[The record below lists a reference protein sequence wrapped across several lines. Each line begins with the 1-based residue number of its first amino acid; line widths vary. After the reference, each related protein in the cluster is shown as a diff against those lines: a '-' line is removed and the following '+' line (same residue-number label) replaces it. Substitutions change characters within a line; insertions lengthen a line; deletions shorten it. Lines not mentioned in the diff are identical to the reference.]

1 MPHLSLTFPNGMNM
15 EQPKP
20 MEPTTKRPSFFHLM
34 KETFTEFMDDNGTK
48 LSASLSYYTIFSIGP
63 LLLLI
68 ISLTGLFVDKD
79 KVAGMINGQVQS
91 LVGAQAS
98 DQIIAIIT
106 SLQQQSHGA
115 RIGSIISAITLF
127 LGATGVFLEIQDSIN
142 YIWSIKAK
150 PKKGWLRLITNRL
163 LSFSLIVGM
172 GFLLVVSLLINTLG
186 DLVKEMLTRKFGG
199 GQVILVQGISLAILF
214 VIITLLF
221 AIIYKVLPDAKIH
234 WRDALAGASF
244 TGVLFLFGKFLIGFY
259 LGNSKLGITYGAAA
273 SVIIILLWVYYSAI
287 ILYFGAEFTKVYAF
301 KIGHGLVPNKTAVVI
316 EKRKEKELPKVK
328 EIAPEYPEG
337 GGVEELKA

>member
-1 MPHLSLTFPNGMNM
+1 MAQL
-15 EQPKP
+15 K
-20 MEPTTKRPSFFHLM
+20 PTTPVPKRPSFFHLM

-48 LSASLSYYTIFSIGP
+48 LAASLSYYTIFSIGP

-68 ISLTGLFVDKD
+68 ISLTGLFVDRE
-79 KVAGMINGQVQS
+79 KVAATINGQVTS
-91 LVGAQAS
+91 LLGAQAA
-98 DQIIAIIT
+98 DQILDIIT

-115 RIGSIISAITLF
+115 RIGSIISIITLF

-163 LSFSLIVGM
+163 LSFSLIIGM
-172 GFLLVVSLLINTLG
+172 GFLLVVSLLINTLA
-186 DLVKEMLTRKFGG
+186 DLLTSGLARMFGE
-199 GQVILVQGISLAILF
+199 GQVILVQGVGLAILF
-214 VIITLLF
+214 LIITLLF

-234 WRDALAGASF
+234 WRDAIAGASF
-244 TGVLFLFGKFLIGFY
+244 TGVLFLLGKFVIGFY
-259 LGNSKLGITYGAAA
+259 LGNSKLGVTYGAAA

-301 KIGHGLVPNKTAVVI
+301 KIGHGLTPNKTAVVI
-316 EKRKEKELPKVK
+316 EKRKEKELPAIK
-328 EIAPEYPEG
+328 EIVPDFPDENS
-337 GGVEELKA
+337 EEDPPTKEA